1 MSETQGI
8 EPVGHEH
15 WAGKVVVGHIAV
27 RIVAG
32 AVRIVVGAVHMAA
45 GAVRKAAAVV
55 PTGLA
60 AGTAAVRTAA
70 AVHTLEEV
78 GVDSMEIGE
87 LGLPLA
93 TWDVAIADTPETWVS
108 GQVAAVAAC
117 CIPSAPEEGMAMMV
131 LHMDWQV
138 AEGRVAVAGRT
149 SPGAAEWAELQ
160 AAADA
165 GRMD

>member
-8 EPVGHEH
+8 GPAGHEH
-15 WAGKVVVGHIAV
+15 WAGKVVVGHKIAV
-27 RIVAG
+27 HIVAG
-32 AVRIVVGAVHMAA
+32 AVRIVVGAVHMTA
-45 GAVRKAAAVV
+45 GAVRKTAGVV
-55 PTGLA
+55 PTGLV

-70 AVHTLEEV
+70 AVHILEEV
-78 GVDSMEIGE
+78 GVDSMGIGE

-93 TWDVAIADTPETWVS
+93 TWDVAIADTSETWVS
-108 GQVAAVAAC
+108 DQVAAVAAC
-117 CIPSAPEEGMAMMV
+117 CIPTAPEGMAMMV

-149 SPGAAEWAELQ
+149 SPGAEEWAELQ

>member
-8 EPVGHEH
+8 RPVGHEH
-15 WAGKVVVGHIAV
+15 WADKVVVGHRIAV
-27 RIVAG
+27 HIVAG
-32 AVRIVVGAVHMAA
+32 AVRIVVGAVHMTA
-45 GAVRKAAAVV
+45 GAVRKTAAIV

-70 AVHTLEEV
+70 VHILEEV
-78 GVDSMEIGE
+78 GVDSMGIGE

-93 TWDVAIADTPETWVS
+93 TWDVAIADTSETWVS
-108 GQVAAVAAC
+108 DQVAAVAAC
-117 CIPSAPEEGMAMMV
+117 CIPTGPEEGMAMMV

-149 SPGAAEWAELQ
+149 SPGAEEWAGLQ

>member
-1 MSETQGI
+1 MSETQGTG
-8 EPVGHEH
+8 PAGHEH
-15 WAGKVVVGHIAV
+15 WAGKVIVGHIAV

-45 GAVRKAAAVV
+45 EVV

-70 AVHTLEEV
+70 AVHILEEV

-93 TWDVAIADTPETWVS
+93 TWDVAIADTSETWVS
-108 GQVAAVAAC
+108 DQVAAVAAC
-117 CIPSAPEEGMAMMV
+117 CIPTGPEAGMAMMV

-149 SPGAAEWAELQ
+149 SPGAEEWAELQ

-165 GRMD
+165 GRME

>member
-1 MSETQGI
+1 
-8 EPVGHEH
+8 
-15 WAGKVVVGHIAV
+15 VVVGHKIAV
-27 RIVAG
+27 HIVAG
-32 AVRIVVGAVHMAA
+32 AVHIVA
-45 GAVRKAAAVV
+45 GAARKTAGVV

-70 AVHTLEEV
+70 AVHILGEV
-78 GVDSMEIGE
+78 GADSMGIGE

-93 TWDVAIADTPETWVS
+93 TWDVAIADTSETWVS
-108 GQVAAVAAC
+108 DQVAAVAAC
-117 CIPSAPEEGMAMMV
+117 CIPTAPEEGMVMMV

-149 SPGAAEWAELQ
+149 SPGAEEWAGLQ

>member
-1 MSETQGI
+1 M
-8 EPVGHEH
+8 
-15 WAGKVVVGHIAV
+15 
-27 RIVAG
+27 
-32 AVRIVVGAVHMAA
+32 
-45 GAVRKAAAVV
+45 
-55 PTGLA
+55 GL
-60 AGTAAVRTAA
+60 
-70 AVHTLEEV
+70 
-78 GVDSMEIGE
+78 GE

-149 SPGAAEWAELQ
+149 SPAAEEWAELQ
-160 AAADA
+160 TAADS

>member
-1 MSETQGI
+1 
-8 EPVGHEH
+8 
-15 WAGKVVVGHIAV
+15 VVVGHKIAVHVVAGAVHIVAGVV
-27 RIVAG
+27 RIVAE
-32 AVRIVVGAVHMAA
+32 AVRIVVGAARKTA
-45 GAVRKAAAVV
+45 GVV

-60 AGTAAVRTAA
+60 A
-70 AVHTLEEV
+70 VHILGEV
-78 GVDSMEIGE
+78 GADSMGIGE

-93 TWDVAIADTPETWVS
+93 TWDVAIADTSETWVS
-108 GQVAAVAAC
+108 DQVAAVAAC
-117 CIPSAPEEGMAMMV
+117 CIPTAPEEGMVMMV

-149 SPGAAEWAELQ
+149 SPGAEEWAGLQ